1 MKIRQMVLALSV
13 SVLAFSSSAFAE
25 GTFYVG
31 ANGGPL
37 YGTYGCVMSANETAY
52 SECGAKAE
60 APKPAAEAPKP
71 AEPAVKVITDCK
83 QCAAQHKPMGAA
95 KPAPKSKKGKGGK
108 KMMKRK

>member
-37 YGTYGCVMSANETAY
+37 YGTYGCVMAANETPY
-52 SECGAKAE
+52 SECGAKTEPA
-60 APKPAAEAPKP
+60 KPAPAPAP
-71 AEPAVKVITDCK
+71 VVKVITDCK
-83 QCAAQHKPMGAA
+83 QCAMQKKAM
-95 KPAPKSKKGKGGK
+95 PKKK
-108 KMMKRK
+108 

>member
-37 YGTYGCVMSANETAY
+37 YGTYGCVMSANETPY
-52 SECGAKAE
+52 SECAAKTEPAAKPAE
-60 APKPAAEAPKP
+60 APKPAPAP
-71 AEPAVKVITDCK
+71 VKVITDCK
-83 QCAAQHKPMGAA
+83 QCAAQ
-95 KPAPKSKKGKGGK
+95 KKK
-108 KMMKRK
+108 

>member
-37 YGTYGCVMSANETAY
+37 YGTYGCVMSANETPY
-52 SECGAKAE
+52 STCGAKTEPAS
-60 APKPAAEAPKP
+60 APAPAP
-71 AEPAVKVITDCK
+71 APAVKVVTDCK
-83 QCAAQHKPMGAA
+83 QCAMQKKTRKAM
-95 KPAPKSKKGKGGK
+95 PKKK
-108 KMMKRK
+108 